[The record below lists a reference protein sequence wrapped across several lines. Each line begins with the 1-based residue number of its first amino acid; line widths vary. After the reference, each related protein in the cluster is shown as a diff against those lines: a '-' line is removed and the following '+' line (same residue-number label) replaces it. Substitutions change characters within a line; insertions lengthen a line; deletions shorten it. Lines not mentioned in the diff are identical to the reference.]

1 MEEVCYYSK
10 VILTDW
16 SAASVIKQVE
26 SLEDI
31 IPIVPIIKAAIPADL
46 SIAICDKEKFIA
58 YFPGEIIN
66 LHIKTNQPLQSD
78 EPLREAI
85 QLKKTLKQEVP
96 ADFYGFEFIG
106 TASPI
111 LNKKGEVIGGIAVQL
126 KRQTE
131 IRNIV
136 DQITKS
142 LTQSQKHID
151 HIADG
156 SHSLVD
162 FSKILLEQ
170 SSVAEENIRKTN
182 EVVSIIKKVA
192 DQTNLLGLNAAI
204 EAARAGEKGRGFE
217 VVANE
222 IRKFSKETVSFT
234 QTISQTMEQIK
245 QTTQSINESI
255 GKIAAI
261 GEKQADSIEHTSVF
275 MEEILEMAKKLNDYS
290 NKL

>member
-1 MEEVCYYSK
+1 
-10 VILTDW
+10 
-16 SAASVIKQVE
+16 VIKQVE

-31 IPIVPIIKAAIPADL
+31 IPILPIIKAAIPADL
-46 SIAICDKEKFIA
+46 SIAICDRDKFIA
-58 YFPGEIIN
+58 YFPGKVID
-66 LHIKTNQPLQSD
+66 LHIKPNQALQPD
-78 EPLREAI
+78 EPLKEAI
-85 QLKKTLKQEVP
+85 REKKTLKQEVP

-111 LNKKGEVIGGIAVQL
+111 INTKGEVIGGIAVQL

-136 DQITKS
+136 DEITRS
-142 LTQSQKHID
+142 LSQSQEHID
-151 HIADG
+151 NIADG

-162 FSKILLEQ
+162 FSKLLLEQ
-170 SSVAEENIRKTN
+170 SNVAEENIRKTS

-204 EAARAGEKGRGFE
+204 EAARAGEKGKGFE

-222 IRKFSKETVSFT
+222 IRKFSKETVNFT
-234 QTISQTMEQIK
+234 QTISQTMEEIRN
-245 QTTQSINESI
+245 TTNAINESI
-255 GKIAAI
+255 EKIATI
-261 GEKQADSIEHTSVF
+261 GEKQADSIQHTSVF
-275 MEEILEMAKKLNDYS
+275 MEQILEMAKKLNDYS